1 MRGRRPRTT
10 FPRVNRLALVGPPL
24 LFLAIGL
31 AGLPADLSFEARWTL
46 ATTAWM
52 ALWWVSDAVP
62 MGVTALV
69 PTLVFPLL
77 GILDARE
84 TARAYAHPM
93 VFLFL
98 GGFILARAMEVVRLH
113 ERIALWIVIRLGGSP
128 ARALLGFMVATAAL
142 SAWIS
147 NTAACVMMIPLVMG
161 TAVYLGADDEGRP
174 ASLPLLLGVAYAASI
189 GGLTTILGTPTNGI
203 LAGIAL
209 ERYGRTI
216 GFAEW
221 LAVGLPVAAVLLA
234 VTYVYL
240 ARVSG
245 LWRRASGDTLRQ
257 VRAAYARLGPASP
270 EERRVAVVFAAM
282 ALLWSTRLLYE
293 PYVPLTDPGIAVAG
307 AGLLFALPGR
317 MPSGRLLD
325 WAEAVKIPW
334 GVLLL
339 FAGGLALAAG
349 FGGSGLADY
358 LGGVLAGLGGLPA
371 VVLLLAV
378 VAFVNFLTEVTSN
391 VATASVILPVLAA
404 MADRLGLDPLAL
416 MTGAT
421 LAASCAFM
429 LPMATGPN
437 AVVFGS
443 GELTVAYMVRRGFW
457 LNLASIAVVVGWMWA
472 RG

>member
-1 MRGRRPRTT
+1 MSTLE
-10 FPRVNRLALVGPPL
+10 RVSLLAPPAA
-24 LFLAIGL
+24 FLAVGL
-31 AGLPADLSFEARWTL
+31 SGWPADMDPAARWTL
-46 ATTAWM
+46 ATTIWM
-52 ALWWVSDAVP
+52 AVWWVTDAVP
-62 MGVTALV
+62 MGVTALI

-77 GILDARE
+77 GILDAGD
-84 TARAYAHPM
+84 TARSYAHPM

-128 ARALLGFMVATAAL
+128 ARALLGFMVATAFL

-161 TAVYLGADDEGRP
+161 TAVYLGADEQGRP

-203 LAGIAL
+203 LASQVA
-209 ERYGRTI
+209 ERYGRSL

-221 LAVGLPVAAVLLA
+221 LAVGLPVAVALLA

-245 LWRRASGDTLRQ
+245 LWHRRAGDTLQQ
-257 VRAAYARLGPASP
+257 VRAAYARLGPASAP
-270 EERRVAVVFAAM
+270 ERRVAVVFAAM

-307 AGLLFALPGR
+307 AGLLFALPGDL
-317 MPSGRLLD
+317 PSGRLLD

-349 FGGSGLADY
+349 FGASGLDDY
-358 LGGVLAGLGGLPA
+358 IGGKLAALGGLPA
-371 VVLLLAV
+371 VVMLFAV
-378 VAFVNFLTEVTSN
+378 VAFVNFLTEITSN
-391 VATASVILPVLAA
+391 VATASVILPVLAS
-404 MADRLGLDPLAL
+404 MADQLGLDPMAL

-443 GELTVAYMVRRGFW
+443 GELTVAYMARRGLW
-457 LNLASIAVVVGWMWA
+457 LNLASIAVVGLWMWV
-472 RG
+472 RM